1 MNGKFYWRIVYYLV
15 SAINAISC
23 IVLLCVICPR
33 VENLG
38 FDYMGVIVA
47 ILALLVT
54 LLIGWN
60 IWSMID
66 IKSIRKEFDTLRYEF
81 QRQINYL
88 QNKTDYN
95 TAFMHG
101 RTSQMMA
108 CSLTELGKEERKM
121 DMLCSAIIS
130 VKMFANL
137 SCEEEYNSILGTA
150 IETMKATNEILLSE
164 DNIDKLLLMIGE
176 IQQRESIPLLND
188 LVLAIRNCKKKEDNG

>member
-1 MNGKFYWRIVYYLV
+1 MNDTGFWRIIYYLV
-15 SAINAISC
+15 SVVNAISC
-23 IVLLCVICPR
+23 IVLLCIVCPR

-38 FDYMGVIVA
+38 FDYVGVIVA

-66 IKSIRKEFDTLRYEF
+66 IKSIRKEFDALHYES

-88 QNKTDYN
+88 QNETDYN

-108 CSLTELGKEERKM
+108 CSLTELGKEDRKM
-121 DMLCSAIIS
+121 DMLCSAITS
-130 VKMFANL
+130 VKVFANL
-137 SCEEEYNSILGTA
+137 SCEKEYNSILGTA

-164 DNIDKLLLMIGE
+164 DNINKLLLMIGE

-188 LVLAIRNCKKKEDNG
+188 LVLAIRNCRKQSNG

>member
-1 MNGKFYWRIVYYLV
+1 MSGKFYWRIVYYLV

-23 IVLLCVICPR
+23 IILLCVICPR
-33 VENLG
+33 VNNLG
-38 FDYMGVIVA
+38 FDYIGVVVA

-66 IKSIRKEFDTLRYEF
+66 IKGIRKEFDTLNYEF

-121 DMLCSAIIS
+121 DMLYSAIIS

-137 SCEEEYNSILGTA
+137 SCEKEYNSILGTA
-150 IETMKATNEILLSE
+150 IETIKATSEILLSE
-164 DNIDKLLLMIGE
+164 DDLDKLLLMIGE
-176 IQQRESIPLLND
+176 IQQRESIPLIDELIT
-188 LVLAIRNCKKKEDNG
+188 AIRKCKRD